1 MANVLF
7 LGGSKVR
14 ELNDIIGT
22 PYVAEL
28 VLRYIDGSLERWME
42 EEKTLNEEYLD
53 KLSKVDKDIND
64 KTINAL
70 RDIFNLDAKVEVLSD
85 QKNFEEAIKSGIN
98 EQYIVTKGTYKISN
112 SLSLN
117 RRVRFVGTGKDDVK
131 IEIGLSSQK
140 TVLDNLECMDIEI
153 VIVKVSEEDLVAYLL
168 SCELSAEEKMK
179 LINDVPEEKHSQ
191 DLIKVEIDC
200 KLELGEIDDAL
211 VLIEKVTD
219 EGERLFYLYDVNSR
233 VSNDGKSLLEKYLR
247 PAVDMGNV
255 LAIQRY
261 VLILKDGSK
270 AQKKEALSLLED
282 NSTGNAILL
291 NIHGDFYLNGIGIKS
306 NAKNA
311 LEKYQKARELLDD
324 NNPEMNHSIT
334 GIANCL
340 TVLGKQEEAMAFY
353 SMSTD
358 SKMVRKVVKYYKDK
372 GDVPQVISH
381 YVKCK
386 NLGDVDALID
396 LSNYLFN
403 QGEAYKEQSL
413 NYAIEYVRSQDGDRK
428 KKKAILEKQMLYY
441 YKKEK
446 HQTEKK
452 VCDRIEREA
461 ADNGFRISRFMC
473 KARDVGG
480 KAVGTVGVSLLS
492 ALGAALGAALL
503 KEGPFGKG
511 GGKA

>member
-42 EEKTLNEEYLD
+42 EEKTLNAEYLD
-53 KLSKVDKDIND
+53 KLTKVGKDINN

-70 RDIFNLDAKVEVLSD
+70 SDIFNLDVKVEIISD
-85 QKNFEEAIKSGIN
+85 QKTFEESITSGTN
-98 EQYIVTKGTYKISN
+98 DQYIVSKGTYKISN

-117 RRVRFVGTGKDDVK
+117 RKVLFVGTRKDDVQ
-131 IEIGLSSQK
+131 IEVGLSSQK
-140 TVLDNLECMDIEI
+140 TVLDNLKCMDIEI
-153 VIVKVSEEDLVAYLL
+153 VIVKASVEDLVAYLL

-179 LINDVPEEKHSQ
+179 LINDVPEEKRSQ

-200 KLELGEIDDAL
+200 KLEVGEIDDAL
-211 VLIEKVTD
+211 VLIEKITD

-233 VSNDGKSLLEKYLR
+233 VSHDEKALIENYLR
-247 PAVDMGNV
+247 PAVDIGNV

-270 AQKKEALSLLED
+270 DQKKEALSLLED
-282 NSTGNAILL
+282 NSIGNAILL
-291 NIHGDFYLNGIGIKS
+291 NVLGDFYLNGIGMKS
-306 NAKNA
+306 NAEKA
-311 LEKYQKARELLDD
+311 LEKYQKARELLDS
-324 NNPEMNHSIT
+324 NNPEMQHSIT

-340 TVLGKQEEAMAFY
+340 TVLGKQEEAMDYY

-386 NLGDVDALID
+386 NLGDIDALID

-428 KKKAILEKQMLYY
+428 KKKSILEKQMLYY
-441 YKKEK
+441 DKKEK

-480 KAVGTVGVSLLS
+480 KAVKWVGGTAG
-492 ALGAALGAALL
+492 GALL
-503 KEGPFGKG
+503 TALVYKGLSGKG